1 MSYRRPYYGV
11 GVTLAIPATWELIT
25 NPDVQDSLL
34 TLTESVKV
42 SELVIMFNKL
52 SNKRADDSAQK
63 DALYNNMPKWM
74 HKHIVWPVGQERYS
88 DVLFMWRIFNALEV
102 DDFWASRES
111 DIKNANSAI
120 FVNRSPLKTIAK
132 RIMTLDS
139 VEVEKNKYWPRKQY
153 MPLESALKKV
163 L

>member
-1 MSYRRPYYGV
+1 MGYKRAYYGV
-11 GVTLAIPATWELIT
+11 GVTLAIPATWELID

-42 SELVIMFNKL
+42 SELVILFNKL
-52 SNKRADDSAQK
+52 SNRREEDSAKK
-63 DALYNNMPKWM
+63 DALYNNMPDWM
-74 HKHIVWPVGQERYS
+74 RKHIVWPIGHERYS

-102 DDFWASRES
+102 DDFWASRED

-120 FVNRSPLKTIAK
+120 FINRSPLKTIAK
-132 RIMTLDS
+132 KITTLDR